1 MCTVVV
7 SPRLFFSYIAICQ
20 IAIQSEVHVEYT
32 GTVARFMAMQR
43 AIVVRPCREDVRSA
57 DTESEASSPL
67 GIFLL
72 SPSMS
77 SFPTALSHSSLLHL
91 RQHIDHDADGLTRS

>member
-7 SPRLFFSYIAICQ
+7 SSRLFFSYVAICQ

-43 AIVVRPCREDVRSA
+43 YCCHPRREDVRSA
-57 DTESEASSPL
+57 ETESEASSPL

-77 SFPTALSHSSLLHL
+77 SFPVALFHSSLFYMF
-91 RQHIDHDADGLTRS
+91 